1 MSPPPA
7 SAKEDLE
14 NTAELPVLDPAVLH
28 SPDDAHSSTDTWAAV
43 PQLRPD
49 AERHREGSLEAVA
62 AELRAAQLLLHS
74 KGDRITQL
82 EHEREEAHA
91 ARAAAEQR
99 AAELSAALARLQA
112 AGSEQAARLAEHE
125 RARQS
130 AEQHAAGLAAE
141 LAHLRAGGD
150 ANAADTLAELRAAA
164 EQRAA
169 RLDAELARLQAAAT
183 QHAAQFSELT
193 LARSSAE
200 QRSGQLTSEV
210 AAARAD
216 ALAATERARQLQQE
230 LNEQERAGQAAR
242 KREQK
247 EEEARAQR
255 DKAHAAHAAAIMAD
269 LHAERARAMSYHE
282 ALRNL
287 ESRRLIFEDLVTQLH
302 EEAQVRESDLARL
315 ARDLAAREA
324 RVREQDAE
332 LAQRTAV
339 NAGLGQE
346 VTSLGATVAERDTQ
360 LRDGRRE
367 AQGLHANI
375 ARLQAQL
382 EASGERVRALQAVS
396 EQHNTTEAQRKSE
409 LGRLLAERVELTAAL
424 EAAQASGGAAS
435 ALAAEREAALSQQA
449 LDHEVAISQQRA
461 RSTELEAALHAERKR
476 AQELEADGR
485 QREEELATVRRE
497 MEDWGSA
504 LKSMHVERGTYQATL
519 GDVEARARLAERQAA
534 EQVEALNVIQ
544 AQAARSAARV
554 KELEADLLAAEDTV
568 NRLESDARKNGAR
581 LEELERAQ
589 QQFRATLQV
598 AQPDTKADAAASPP
612 AAQPAR
618 EAEEQGAAL
627 LPDGAAR
634 LLIYQIDGREVVHV
648 LARKTS
654 IGRTPDNDLQID
666 AKFVSRHH
674 AVVLAGPSQTI
685 VEDLNSTNG
694 VQVNGRRVTRQVLQ
708 DGDTLAIGRQQYRF
722 AVRKSQDKR

>member
-1 MSPPPA
+1 
-7 SAKEDLE
+7 
-14 NTAELPVLDPAVLH
+14 
-28 SPDDAHSSTDTWAAV
+28 
-43 PQLRPD
+43 
-49 AERHREGSLEAVA
+49 
-62 AELRAAQLLLHS
+62 
-74 KGDRITQL
+74 
-82 EHEREEAHA
+82 
-91 ARAAAEQR
+91 
-99 AAELSAALARLQA
+99 
-112 AGSEQAARLAEHE
+112 
-125 RARQS
+125 
-130 AEQHAAGLAAE
+130 
-141 LAHLRAGGD
+141 
-150 ANAADTLAELRAAA
+150 
-164 EQRAA
+164 
-169 RLDAELARLQAAAT
+169 
-183 QHAAQFSELT
+183 
-193 LARSSAE
+193 
-200 QRSGQLTSEV
+200 
-210 AAARAD
+210 
-216 ALAATERARQLQQE
+216 
-230 LNEQERAGQAAR
+230 
-242 KREQK
+242 
-247 EEEARAQR
+247 
-255 DKAHAAHAAAIMAD
+255 
-269 LHAERARAMSYHE
+269 
-282 ALRNL
+282 
-287 ESRRLIFEDLVTQLH
+287 
-302 EEAQVRESDLARL
+302 
-315 ARDLAAREA
+315 
-324 RVREQDAE
+324 
-332 LAQRTAV
+332 
-339 NAGLGQE
+339 
-346 VTSLGATVAERDTQ
+346 VAERDTQ

-367 AQGLHANI
+367 TQGLHANI

>member
-1 MSPPPA
+1 MYR
-7 SAKEDLE
+7 D
-14 NTAELPVLDPAVLH
+14 DP
-28 SPDDAHSSTDTWAAV
+28 
-43 PQLRPD
+43 
-49 AERHREGSLEAVA
+49 
-62 AELRAAQLLLHS
+62 
-74 KGDRITQL
+74 
-82 EHEREEAHA
+82 
-91 ARAAAEQR
+91 
-99 AAELSAALARLQA
+99 
-112 AGSEQAARLAEHE
+112 
-125 RARQS
+125 
-130 AEQHAAGLAAE
+130 
-141 LAHLRAGGD
+141 
-150 ANAADTLAELRAAA
+150 
-164 EQRAA
+164 
-169 RLDAELARLQAAAT
+169 
-183 QHAAQFSELT
+183 
-193 LARSSAE
+193 
-200 QRSGQLTSEV
+200 
-210 AAARAD
+210 
-216 ALAATERARQLQQE
+216 
-230 LNEQERAGQAAR
+230 
-242 KREQK
+242 
-247 EEEARAQR
+247 
-255 DKAHAAHAAAIMAD
+255 
-269 LHAERARAMSYHE
+269 
-282 ALRNL
+282 
-287 ESRRLIFEDLVTQLH
+287 
-302 EEAQVRESDLARL
+302 
-315 ARDLAAREA
+315 
-324 RVREQDAE
+324 
-332 LAQRTAV
+332 
-339 NAGLGQE
+339 
-346 VTSLGATVAERDTQ
+346 
-360 LRDGRRE
+360 LRDFS
-367 AQGLHANI
+367 I
-375 ARLQAQL
+375 PI
-382 EASGERVRALQAVS
+382 V
-396 EQHNTTEAQRKSE
+396 
-409 LGRLLAERVELTAAL
+409 
-424 EAAQASGGAAS
+424 
-435 ALAAEREAALSQQA
+435 
-449 LDHEVAISQQRA
+449 
-461 RSTELEAALHAERKR
+461 R

>member
-74 KGDRITQL
+74 KGDRIAQL
-82 EHEREEAHA
+82 EHEREEAHT

-99 AAELSAALARLQA
+99 AGELSAALARLQA

-247 EEEARAQR
+247 EEQARAQR

-302 EEAQVRESDLARL
+302 EEAQVRESDLARV

-367 AQGLHANI
+367 TQGLHANI

-618 EAEEQGAAL
+618 EAEAQGAAL

>member
-1 MSPPPA
+1 
-7 SAKEDLE
+7 
-14 NTAELPVLDPAVLH
+14 
-28 SPDDAHSSTDTWAAV
+28 
-43 PQLRPD
+43 
-49 AERHREGSLEAVA
+49 
-62 AELRAAQLLLHS
+62 
-74 KGDRITQL
+74 
-82 EHEREEAHA
+82 
-91 ARAAAEQR
+91 
-99 AAELSAALARLQA
+99 LSAALARLQA

-150 ANAADTLAELRAAA
+150 ASAADTLAELRVAA

-247 EEEARAQR
+247 EEQARAQR

-367 AQGLHANI
+367 TQGLHANI

>member
-1 MSPPPA
+1 MSPPPV

-28 SPDDAHSSTDTWAAV
+28 SPDDAHSSTDTWAAL

-49 AERHREGSLEAVA
+49 AERPREGSLEALA
-62 AELRAAQLLLHS
+62 AELRAAQLLLHA

-99 AAELSAALARLQA
+99 ASEFSAALARLEA
-112 AGSEQAARLAEHE
+112 ASSEQAARLAEHE
-125 RARQS
+125 QARRS
-130 AEQHAAGLAAE
+130 AEQHAAGVAAE
-141 LAHLRAGGD
+141 LGHLRAGGD
-150 ANAADTLAELRAAA
+150 ASAAGTLAELRAAA

-169 RLDAELARLQAAAT
+169 RLDAELTRLQAAAT
-183 QHAAQFSELT
+183 QHAARFSELT
-193 LARSSAE
+193 LARTSAE
-200 QRSGQLTSEV
+200 QRIGQLTGEV

-230 LNEQERAGQAAR
+230 LTEQERAAQGAR
-242 KREQK
+242 KREQT
-247 EEEARAQR
+247 EEQARAQR
-255 DKAHAAHAAAIMAD
+255 DTAHAAHAAAIMAD
-269 LHAERARAMSYHE
+269 LHAERARAMNYHE

-302 EEAQVRESDLARL
+302 EEAQVRERDLARV
-315 ARDLAAREA
+315 ARDLAEREA

-346 VTSLGATVAERDTQ
+346 VTSLGAALAERDTQ
-360 LRDGRRE
+360 LHDGRRE
-367 AQGLHANI
+367 AQGLHATI

-424 EAAQASGGAAS
+424 EAAQASAGAAS

-449 LDHEVAISQQRA
+449 VEHEVAVSQQRT
-461 RSTELEAALHAERKR
+461 RSAELENALHAERKR

-504 LKSMHVERGTYQATL
+504 LKSMHLERGTYQATL

-534 EQVEALNVIQ
+534 EQVEALNAMQ
-544 AQAARSAARV
+544 AEAARSAARV
-554 KELEADLLAAEDTV
+554 KELEADLAAAEDTV

-581 LEELERAQ
+581 LEELEKAQ
-589 QQFRATLQV
+589 QQFRTTLQAP
-598 AQPDTKADAAASPP
+598 AQADSKAAAAAP
-612 AAQPAR
+612 AAAEPAR
-618 EAEEQGAAL
+618 EAEEQGVAL

-722 AVRKSQDKR
+722 VVRKSQDKR

>member
-74 KGDRITQL
+74 KGDRIAQL
-82 EHEREEAHA
+82 EHEREEAHT

-99 AAELSAALARLQA
+99 AGELSAALARLEA

-247 EEEARAQR
+247 EEQARAQR

-302 EEAQVRESDLARL
+302 EEAQVRESDLARV

-367 AQGLHANI
+367 TQGLHANI

-449 LDHEVAISQQRA
+449 LDHEVALSQQRA

-554 KELEADLLAAEDTV
+554 TELEADLVAAEDTV

-598 AQPDTKADAAASPP
+598 AQPDTKAAAAAAPP

>member
-1 MSPPPA
+1 M
-7 SAKEDLE
+7 
-14 NTAELPVLDPAVLH
+14 
-28 SPDDAHSSTDTWAAV
+28 
-43 PQLRPD
+43 
-49 AERHREGSLEAVA
+49 
-62 AELRAAQLLLHS
+62 
-74 KGDRITQL
+74 
-82 EHEREEAHA
+82 
-91 ARAAAEQR
+91 
-99 AAELSAALARLQA
+99 
-112 AGSEQAARLAEHE
+112 
-125 RARQS
+125 
-130 AEQHAAGLAAE
+130 
-141 LAHLRAGGD
+141 
-150 ANAADTLAELRAAA
+150 
-164 EQRAA
+164 
-169 RLDAELARLQAAAT
+169 
-183 QHAAQFSELT
+183 
-193 LARSSAE
+193 
-200 QRSGQLTSEV
+200 
-210 AAARAD
+210 
-216 ALAATERARQLQQE
+216 
-230 LNEQERAGQAAR
+230 
-242 KREQK
+242 
-247 EEEARAQR
+247 
-255 DKAHAAHAAAIMAD
+255 
-269 LHAERARAMSYHE
+269 
-282 ALRNL
+282 
-287 ESRRLIFEDLVTQLH
+287 TQLH
-302 EEAQVRESDLARL
+302 EEAQVRESDLARV

-346 VTSLGATVAERDTQ
+346 VTSLGAAVAERDTQ

-367 AQGLHANI
+367 AQGLHASI

-449 LDHEVAISQQRA
+449 LDHEVALSQQRA
-461 RSTELEAALHAERKR
+461 HSAELEAALHAERKR

-534 EQVEALNVIQ
+534 EQVEALNVIE

-554 KELEADLLAAEDTV
+554 KELEADLAAAEDTV

-589 QQFRATLQV
+589 QQFRATLQA
-598 AQPDTKADAAASPP
+598 AQPDTKADAAAAP
-612 AAQPAR
+612 AAAEPAR
-618 EAEEQGAAL
+618 EAEEQGVAL

>member
-74 KGDRITQL
+74 KGDRIAQL
-82 EHEREEAHA
+82 EHEREEAHT

-99 AAELSAALARLQA
+99 AGELSAALARLEA

-247 EEEARAQR
+247 EEQARAQR

-302 EEAQVRESDLARL
+302 EEAQVRESDLARV

-367 AQGLHANI
+367 TQGLHANI

-449 LDHEVAISQQRA
+449 LDHEVALSQQRA

-554 KELEADLLAAEDTV
+554 TELEADLVAAEDTV

-598 AQPDTKADAAASPP
+598 AQPDTKADAAAAPP

>member
-1 MSPPPA
+1 
-7 SAKEDLE
+7 
-14 NTAELPVLDPAVLH
+14 
-28 SPDDAHSSTDTWAAV
+28 
-43 PQLRPD
+43 
-49 AERHREGSLEAVA
+49 
-62 AELRAAQLLLHS
+62 
-74 KGDRITQL
+74 
-82 EHEREEAHA
+82 
-91 ARAAAEQR
+91 
-99 AAELSAALARLQA
+99 
-112 AGSEQAARLAEHE
+112 
-125 RARQS
+125 
-130 AEQHAAGLAAE
+130 
-141 LAHLRAGGD
+141 
-150 ANAADTLAELRAAA
+150 
-164 EQRAA
+164 
-169 RLDAELARLQAAAT
+169 
-183 QHAAQFSELT
+183 
-193 LARSSAE
+193 
-200 QRSGQLTSEV
+200 
-210 AAARAD
+210 
-216 ALAATERARQLQQE
+216 
-230 LNEQERAGQAAR
+230 
-242 KREQK
+242 
-247 EEEARAQR
+247 
-255 DKAHAAHAAAIMAD
+255 MAD

-302 EEAQVRESDLARL
+302 EEAQVRESDLARV

-346 VTSLGATVAERDTQ
+346 VTSLGAAVAERDTQ

-449 LDHEVAISQQRA
+449 LGHEVALSQQRA

-534 EQVEALNVIQ
+534 EQVEALNVIE

-554 KELEADLLAAEDTV
+554 KELEADLAAAEDTV

-598 AQPDTKADAAASPP
+598 AQPDTKADAAAAP
-612 AAQPAR
+612 AAAEPAR